1 MDGICT
7 DIMLQRVM
15 IGKTNPSSKKVNN
28 NILLAP
34 ALVVSETDID
44 AIIQSMYVVLTRL
57 TL

>member
-1 MDGICT
+1 
-7 DIMLQRVM
+7 MLQRMM

-34 ALVVSETDID
+34 ALVVSEIDID

>member
-7 DIMLQRVM
+7 DVMLQRMM

-34 ALVVSETDID
+34 ALVVSEIDID